1 MAALLYLFFNNPP
14 NKKKKSPY
22 IKNGWLYYFRTH
34 PLLLSLSL
42 SFSLSPSARPLPPQK
57 RTHCYK
63 EQKKKKGC
71 VTACKLHCYLFVSFL
86 SLTPHLPS
94 SLFPLSLALS
104 FSIPLTLPSPSSP
117 DQSRIRQTCLVSL
130 SLARSHATT
139 LAFCIADPDTNLS
152 NMATLYSPE
161 PPPLCFKKKK
171 RNYFGA
177 AAVGLGTRLYIYVCV
192 CERVRV
198 YECWGGIEREREWV
212 REGGWENL
220 PQPCPDLHQIVLLK
234 KLTTCG
240 GDGNRSG
247 YAKPRFHL

>member
-94 SLFPLSLALS
+94 SLFSPLSRSLFLYPPHPPQPLKS
-104 FSIPLTLPSPSSP
+104 GSVTNPTDLPGVTVTCQITRNNSRFLHCRPRHKSIKYGHLIFSGAPTVVL
-117 DQSRIRQTCLVSL
+117 Q
-130 SLARSHATT
+130 
-139 LAFCIADPDTNLS
+139 
-152 NMATLYSPE
+152 
-161 PPPLCFKKKK
+161 KKK

-192 CERVRV
+192 WACACVWVLGRD
-198 YECWGGIEREREWV
+198 WERERVSE
-212 REGGWENL
+212 RGGL
-220 PQPCPDLHQIVLLK
+220 GKSAAAMPR
-234 KLTTCG
+234 LTSDCI
-240 GDGNRSG
+240 
-247 YAKPRFHL
+247 A

>member
-1 MAALLYLFFNNPP
+1 MAD
-14 NKKKKSPY
+14 Y
-22 IKNGWLYYFRTH
+22 IISERT

-63 EQKKKKGC
+63 EQKKGGVWLHVSYI
-71 VTACKLHCYLFVSFL
+71 VTCLFLF
-86 SLTPHLPS
+86 SLWPPTSPP
-94 SLFPLSLALS
+94 LFFSLSLALS

-177 AAVGLGTRLYIYVCV
+177 AAVGLGTRLYIYLCV

>member
-63 EQKKKKGC
+63 EQKKKRGVWLHVSYI
-71 VTACKLHCYLFVSFL
+71 VTCLFLF
-86 SLTPHLPS
+86 SLWPPTSPPLF
-94 SLFPLSLALS
+94 FPLSLALS

-171 RNYFGA
+171 EII
-177 AAVGLGTRLYIYVCV
+177 L
-192 CERVRV
+192 E
-198 YECWGGIEREREWV
+198 
-212 REGGWENL
+212 
-220 PQPCPDLHQIVLLK
+220 QQQ
-234 KLTTCG
+234 
-240 GDGNRSG
+240 
-247 YAKPRFHL
+247 

>member
-1 MAALLYLFFNNPP
+1 MAD
-14 NKKKKSPY
+14 Y
-22 IKNGWLYYFRTH
+22 IISERT

-63 EQKKKKGC
+63 EQKKKRGVWLHVSYI
-71 VTACKLHCYLFVSFL
+71 VTCLFLF
-86 SLTPHLPS
+86 SLWPPHLPS
-94 SLFPLSLALS
+94 SLFSPLSRSLFLYPPHPPQPLKS
-104 FSIPLTLPSPSSP
+104 GSVTNPTDLPGVTVTCQITRNNSRFLHCRPRHKSIKYGHLIFSGAPTVVL
-117 DQSRIRQTCLVSL
+117 Q
-130 SLARSHATT
+130 
-139 LAFCIADPDTNLS
+139 
-152 NMATLYSPE
+152 
-161 PPPLCFKKKK
+161 KKKK

-177 AAVGLGTRLYIYVCV
+177 AAVGLGTRLYIYLCV

>member
-1 MAALLYLFFNNPP
+1 MAD
-14 NKKKKSPY
+14 Y
-22 IKNGWLYYFRTH
+22 IISERT

-63 EQKKKKGC
+63 EQKKKRGVWLHVSYI
-71 VTACKLHCYLFVSFL
+71 VTCLFLF
-86 SLTPHLPS
+86 SLWPPTSPPLF
-94 SLFPLSLALS
+94 FPLSLALS

-171 RNYFGA
+171 KKLFWSSSSR
-177 AAVGLGTRLYIYVCV
+177 VGHALVYIRVCVSVCV
-192 CERVRV
+192 CMSAGE
-198 YECWGGIEREREWV
+198 GLRERES
-212 REGGWENL
+212 EWERGVGKICRSHAQTYIRL
-220 PQPCPDLHQIVLLK
+220 YCLK
-234 KLTTCG
+234 
-240 GDGNRSG
+240 N
-247 YAKPRFHL
+247 

>member
-1 MAALLYLFFNNPP
+1 MAD
-14 NKKKKSPY
+14 Y
-22 IKNGWLYYFRTH
+22 IISERT

-63 EQKKKKGC
+63 EQKKGGVWLHVSYI
-71 VTACKLHCYLFVSFL
+71 VTCLFLF
-86 SLTPHLPS
+86 SLWPPTSP
-94 SLFPLSLALS
+94 LFFSLSLALS

-177 AAVGLGTRLYIYVCV
+177 AAVGLGTRLYIYLCV

>member
-1 MAALLYLFFNNPP
+1 MAD
-14 NKKKKSPY
+14 Y
-22 IKNGWLYYFRTH
+22 IISERT

-94 SLFPLSLALS
+94 SLFFPLSRSLFLYPPHPPQPLKS
-104 FSIPLTLPSPSSP
+104 GSVTNPTDLPGVTVTCQITRNNSRFLHCRPRHKSIKYGHLIFSGAPTVVL
-117 DQSRIRQTCLVSL
+117 Q
-130 SLARSHATT
+130 
-139 LAFCIADPDTNLS
+139 
-152 NMATLYSPE
+152 
-161 PPPLCFKKKK
+161 KKK

-198 YECWGGIEREREWV
+198 YECWGGIERERVSE
-212 REGGWENL
+212 RGGL
-220 PQPCPDLHQIVLLK
+220 GKSAAAMPR
-234 KLTTCG
+234 LTSDCI
-240 GDGNRSG
+240 
-247 YAKPRFHL
+247 A

>member
-1 MAALLYLFFNNPP
+1 MAD
-14 NKKKKSPY
+14 Y
-22 IKNGWLYYFRTH
+22 IISERT

-94 SLFPLSLALS
+94 SLFSPLSRSLFLYPPHPPQPLKS
-104 FSIPLTLPSPSSP
+104 GSVTNPTDLPGVTVTCQITRNNSRFLHCRPRHKSIKYGHLIFSGAPTVVL
-117 DQSRIRQTCLVSL
+117 Q
-130 SLARSHATT
+130 
-139 LAFCIADPDTNLS
+139 
-152 NMATLYSPE
+152 
-161 PPPLCFKKKK
+161 KKK

-198 YECWGGIEREREWV
+198 YECWGGIERERE
-212 REGGWENL
+212 
-220 PQPCPDLHQIVLLK
+220 
-234 KLTTCG
+234 
-240 GDGNRSG
+240 
-247 YAKPRFHL
+247 

>member
-1 MAALLYLFFNNPP
+1 MAD
-14 NKKKKSPY
+14 Y
-22 IKNGWLYYFRTH
+22 IISERT

-86 SLTPHLPS
+86 SLWPPTSPPLF
-94 SLFPLSLALS
+94 FPLSLALS

-161 PPPLCFKKKK
+161 PPPLCFKKKEK
-171 RNYFGA
+171 KLFWSSSSR
-177 AAVGLGTRLYIYVCV
+177 VGHALVYIRVCV
-192 CERVRV
+192 WACACVWVLGRD
-198 YECWGGIEREREWV
+198 WERERVSE
-212 REGGWENL
+212 RGGL
-220 PQPCPDLHQIVLLK
+220 GKSAAAMPR
-234 KLTTCG
+234 LTSDCI
-240 GDGNRSG
+240 
-247 YAKPRFHL
+247 A

>member
-1 MAALLYLFFNNPP
+1 MAD
-14 NKKKKSPY
+14 Y
-22 IKNGWLYYFRTH
+22 IISERT

-42 SFSLSPSARPLPPQK
+42 SPSLFLPPRAPSLLK
-57 RTHCYK
+57 NVHIVTRS
-63 EQKKKKGC
+63 KKKKRGVWLHVSYI
-71 VTACKLHCYLFVSFL
+71 VTCLFLF
-86 SLTPHLPS
+86 SLWPPTSPPLF
-94 SLFPLSLALS
+94 FPLSLALS

-171 RNYFGA
+171 KIFWSSSSR
-177 AAVGLGTRLYIYVCV
+177 VGHALVYILVCV
-192 CERVRV
+192 WACACVWVLGRD
-198 YECWGGIEREREWV
+198 WEREREWV